1 MFGVSQKSL
10 QNLVLNDFYPR
21 IIQDQAWDVKL
32 VHNSAQVKDTSH
44 KEQETKRCEAAFD
57 GVIASV
63 ARQNSNLKAVTACPV
78 EVRRTKR
85 GHPALPPFE
94 A

>member
-57 GVIASV
+57 AVILGLGPKGRRAGDPVFFGICSFL
-63 ARQNSNLKAVTACPV
+63 SN
-78 EVRRTKR
+78 
-85 GHPALPPFE
+85 
-94 A
+94 